1 MHQDV
6 TENTSGRSTNYIE
19 DADPT
24 TSRMKFQQ
32 LRGRKI
38 DPSPIFSLQFTKNL
52 QTSKYFALKY
62 AIFSIQSHIFVTII
76 KIIYTN
82 MAFYGILWQLS
93 KNCHIF
99 ILLLIKYLQQNMTI
113 WQFFFKKLFHARQK

>member
-24 TSRMKFQQ
+24 TSRMKFQR

-38 DPSPIFSLQFTKNL
+38 DPSPIFSLQIYKKIFK
-52 QTSKYFALKY
+52 TSKYFALKY
-62 AIFSIQSHIFVTII
+62 AIFLDTKSYFRNYYKDYLH
-76 KIIYTN
+76 K
-82 MAFYGILWQLS
+82 YGILWQLS